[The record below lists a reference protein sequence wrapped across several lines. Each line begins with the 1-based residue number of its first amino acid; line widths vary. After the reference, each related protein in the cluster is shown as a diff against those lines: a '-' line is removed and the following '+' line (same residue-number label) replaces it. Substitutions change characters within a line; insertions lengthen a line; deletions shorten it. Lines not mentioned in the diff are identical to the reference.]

1 MRQLPIPA
9 SFWERLLRFI
19 QPGTFGRIEMDV
31 VDGKIVQLRLV
42 ETVKPVKSDEAGGM
56 AA

>member
-1 MRQLPIPA
+1 MKQLPIPA

-19 QPGTFGRIEMDV
+19 QPGTYGRIEMDV
-31 VDGKIVQLRLV
+31 VDGRVVQLRLV